1 MNINGDFGFKGP
13 KEADNNDKK
22 QGFRP
27 SVHFLNQNNE
37 GDSFCLSKKKE
48 DKKPFGLKGL
58 YHKFI
63 SNRAQKRREKELS
76 PVVFETAKWLG
87 LFHYTENR
95 GSRFSLYKIENL
107 AKLTDEEFE
116 KAKERKL
123 FDTILKRGDFQFD
136 GYDICSLAKL
146 TDEEFQ
152 RAKERGL
159 LEFRIDENGP
169 LLSGSEISDLAKL
182 DDESYENIEKRNLYP
197 LLKEAFS
204 KDYYNTRYVSSLAKA
219 DDKTFNNVLDR
230 GLLKPLRNE
239 EDELEHLDYYEVI
252 RFAELDDET
261 FGKVKERKL
270 FEPLIAQGDMEF
282 YPYEIV
288 DFAKLTDEEF
298 ENIKK
303 RALTTSI
310 QKRGKNQFSAYD
322 ISCLAKLTDEE
333 FEKAKQFFV
342 IESRPENKQMSG
354 SRIASFA
361 KSDDDKLNRIKY
373 LIQLKNGDE
382 FLESY
387 DISRFSDLSDDEIK
401 RGDKRGIFFP
411 KDKRVSLLLEYYD
424 KKELMKFDDERFNR
438 SKELIYMKERGKNQF
453 DKFDVSILSQT
464 TARKYE
470 NAKKRGLL
478 GVIPSLGDRQLN
490 SLEITDLSELTDEEY
505 ETAKKRGLL
514 QFDRNTKFDTADIIK
529 NARLDDYEFNLMKEK
544 NLLNINSK
552 RRSDPFSDNDISNF
566 LNLNEEEFNRAQQLF
581 YIPERGRNQIK
592 ALEILRFAKLTDE
605 EFNLVKKR
613 GLFGLF
619 KGVKDRSFNC
629 YEASRLIELNDEE
642 FEKAKQCFQIKNR
655 VYTFSADEI
664 ARYARLDDET
674 FERIKKLF
682 YIEQRGNNQ
691 FDSFDIDEILKL
703 SKEEFERAKK
713 RGLFASYDDVSGKL
727 FNGFAIMLY
736 GKLSDGEFERAKPL
750 FYIDERGKDSQLI
763 PMEITEIAKLDDNEY
778 KRAKELLYIPERKEQ
793 QFTGGQI
800 VQLSKL
806 TDEEYEFAKKL
817 FYIKELG
824 PFQTGGDDI
833 ILCAKMAKYGNYQST
848 DEMDLTLKRTFLKD
862 LITQNENLFYSH
874 ALDDFVNSK
883 IIPKDKKEYCLT
895 LQKLIQSIGIDT
907 KELNKDERKAFFG
920 VIDGLDNE
928 DSGIKNADFDN
939 VEIQLSYK
947 REDFIKDI
955 NKSLSGLSDDDKR
968 KVTGYFGFEIKE
980 IEGNYTIF
988 GYPYV
993 NNTAQNEGKFEDEIK
1008 SIKPFVKKFVEEN
1021 KIIVSNDE
1029 KLTQELNSIVEGIP
1043 EFLTAIGK
1051 IQHKTQSYTLDI
1063 HTLKVLQNVINN
1075 PKYQKLSNEDK
1086 RLLKIAALFH
1096 DITKSEGVID
1106 NSHASESAFDTYY
1119 ILDKLHLSEDEKLK
1133 IYHIIKNHEW
1143 LKEYN
1148 QKDASEAHK
1157 DHIARKTAFELR
1169 KGDSFKMLSLLTEAD
1184 LKAVKKNDEF
1194 YERFKGAF
1202 NSGVSDVEKYLKN
1215 IRATSIHLPQT
1226 KIPSCDEINTD
1237 GINAKKVI
1245 TKTKDLREIENTVIY
1260 LKDGMDLSKLGFD
1273 SGVNSD
1279 NLNVLM
1285 HGLDKEKNSTVF
1297 QALGQIDSDAVLSAS
1312 YSNYFLKNFRG
1323 FRENGFII
1331 EVDSDDILAGYY
1343 KDFGSGY
1350 KKTVDT
1356 MINSYINGTESKYR
1370 NYASDQIKEYLNLSD
1385 EEYVELYE
1393 KIKNTP
1399 FDEIERKDPKI
1410 ANVYKKLF
1418 SDMEGKKR
1426 AHGRRYNEML
1436 VLRPKIKGVF
1446 HYGNKDINSIPEY
1459 LRIYAS
1465 ENNVPVIYFGE

>member
-1 MNINGDFGFKGP
+1 MNINGDFGFRGP

-22 QGFRP
+22 QKSRP
-27 SVHFLNQNNE
+27 SIHFLNRNNE

-48 DKKPFGLKGL
+48 DKKPFGLKGA
-58 YHKFI
+58 YYTFI
-63 SNRAQKRREKELS
+63 ANRAEKKGKKELS
-76 PVVFETAKWLG
+76 AETFETAKKRG
-87 LFHYTENR
+87 LFQYIKNR
-95 GSRFSLYKIENL
+95 DLRFHVYEIEEL
-107 AKLTDEEFE
+107 SKLTDDEFE

-123 FDTILKRGDFQFD
+123 FDTVPKRGNFQFD
-136 GYDICSLAKL
+136 GYDICHLAGL
-146 TDEEFQ
+146 NDEEFK
-152 RAKERGL
+152 RVRERGL
-159 LEFRIDENGP
+159 LDFRIDENKP
-169 LLSGSEISDLAKL
+169 PLSGSEISNLAKL

-197 LLKEAFS
+197 LLNEAFFE
-204 KDYYNTRYVSSLAKA
+204 DYYGIYYVTSLAEA
-219 DDKTFNNVLDR
+219 DDETFNNVIKR
-230 GLLKPLRNE
+230 ELLKPFGKE
-239 EDELEHLDYYEVI
+239 GDDFEHLNYYEVI
-252 RFAELDDET
+252 SFAKLDDET
-261 FGKVKERKL
+261 FRKVEERKL
-270 FEPLIAQGDMEF
+270 LEPRIAQGDIEF
-282 YPYEIV
+282 YPYSVI

-298 ENIKK
+298 ENVKK

-322 ISCLAKLTDEE
+322 ISCLAKLDDEE
-333 FEKAKQFFV
+333 FEKAKEFFV
-342 IESRPENKQMSG
+342 IDSRPENKQMSG

-361 KSDDDKLNRIKY
+361 KSDDDKLKRIKY

-387 DISRFSDLSDDEIK
+387 DISRFSDLSDDEIQ
-401 RGDKRGIFFP
+401 RGIERGIFFP
-411 KDKRVSLLLEYYD
+411 KDKRVSLLLEHYD

-438 SKELIYMKERGKNQF
+438 SKELVYMEERGNNQF
-453 DKFDVSILSQT
+453 DRFDISILSRTMPKRYENAKKRGLFKIIPSLGDRQLNGIEIAELSDLT
-464 TARKYE
+464 DKEYE

-478 GVIPSLGDRQLN
+478 
-490 SLEITDLSELTDEEY
+490 T
-505 ETAKKRGLL
+505 
-514 QFDRNTKFDTADIIK
+514 FDRDTKFDTADIVK
-529 NARLDDYEFNLMKEK
+529 NARLCDYEFNLMKEK

-581 YIPERGRNQIK
+581 YIPERGSKQIK
-592 ALEILRFAKLTDE
+592 ALEILRFAKLSDE
-605 EFNLVKKR
+605 EFNLAKKR
-613 GLFGLF
+613 GLFHLF
-619 KGVKDRSFNC
+619 KGVDDRSFNC
-629 YEASRLIELNDEE
+629 YEVSRLIELNDEE

-655 VYTFSADEI
+655 IYSFSADEI
-664 ARYARLDDET
+664 ARYARLDDEE

-703 SKEEFERAKK
+703 SKDEFERAKK
-713 RGLFASYDDVSGKL
+713 RGLFTYSDDVSGK
-727 FNGFAIMLY
+727 FFSGYAIALY
-736 GKLSDGEFERAKPL
+736 GKLSDHEFERAKEL
-750 FYIDERGKDSQLI
+750 FYIDKRGKDSQLI
-763 PMEITEIAKLDDNEY
+763 PMEIIEIVKLDDNEFE
-778 KRAKELLYIPERKEQ
+778 RAKELLYVDERKQQ
-793 QFTGGQI
+793 QFTGEQI
-800 VQLSKL
+800 IELSKL
-806 TDEEYEFAKKL
+806 TDEEYEIAKKL

-824 PFQTGGDDI
+824 PFQTDGDDI

-848 DEMDLTLKRTFLKD
+848 DEMSLTLKRTFLKD
-862 LITQNENLFYSH
+862 LIKQNDRLLYSRS
-874 ALDDFVNSK
+874 LDDFINSK

-895 LQKLIQSIGIDT
+895 LKKLIQSIGIDT
-907 KELNKDERKAFFG
+907 KELNNDDRTAFFN
-920 VIDGLDNE
+920 VLDGLDNE

-939 VEIQLSYK
+939 IEIKLSYK

-955 NKSLSGLSDDDKR
+955 NESLWGLSDDDKR

-993 NNTAQNEGKFEDEIK
+993 NDTEIKEGKFEDEIK
-1008 SIKPFVKKFVEEN
+1008 NIKPFVKKFVEEN

-1029 KLTQELNSIVEGIP
+1029 KLTQELNSIVNGIP

-1075 PKYQKLSNEDK
+1075 PEYKELSDTDK

-1096 DITKSEGVID
+1096 DITKTEGVID
-1106 NSHASESAFDTYY
+1106 NSHASESAFDSYY
-1119 ILDKLHLSEDEKLK
+1119 ILDKLNLSEDEKLK

-1148 QKDASEAHK
+1148 KKGASEAHK
-1157 DHIARKTAFELR
+1157 DYIARKTAFELR

-1184 LKAVKKNDEF
+1184 LKAVKKNNEF

-1202 NSGVSDVEKYLKN
+1202 ESGVFDVEKYLKN
-1215 IRATSIHLPQT
+1215 IRTTSIHLPQT
-1226 KIPSCDEINTD
+1226 KIPSRDEINTD

-1260 LKDGMDLSKLGFD
+1260 LKDGMDLSKFGFD
-1273 SGVNSD
+1273 SGVDSD
-1279 NLNVLM
+1279 NLNILI
-1285 HGLDKEKNSTVF
+1285 HGLDKERNSTIF
-1297 QALGQIDSDAVLSAS
+1297 QALGQIDSDAVLSVS

-1323 FRENGFII
+1323 FRENGFIV
-1331 EVDSDDILAGYY
+1331 EVDSDDILAAYY

-1356 MINSYINGTESKYR
+1356 IVNSYIGGYESKYR
-1370 NYASDQIKEYLNLSD
+1370 NYASDKIKEYLNLSD
-1385 EEYVELYE
+1385 EEYIELYE
-1393 KIKNTP
+1393 KIKNMP
-1399 FDEIERKDPKI
+1399 FDEIEKKDRRI

-1426 AHGRRYNEML
+1426 AYGRRYNEML

-1465 ENNVPVIYFGE
+1465 ENNVPIIYFGK